1 MIMSLF
7 VLDDQLDAS
16 AVLPIIQKWAKVTRL
31 RDLRIGQQVL
41 DDRVPSILL
50 AINKPTFLTIDQG
63 FWSRR
68 WCNPNYCVLYFAL
81 RSDQQ
86 ARIPDLLRRLMRL
99 PEFQTQSRRNGKIAI
114 VCLESVEYWQWQMT
128 DPQRITWKADPK
140 SN

>member
-86 ARIPDLLRRLMRL
+86 GHIPDLLRKLMRL
-99 PEFQTQSRRNGKIAI
+99 PEFQTRSRRTGKVARFGLDS
-114 VCLESVEYWQWQMT
+114 LEYCQWQAT
-128 DPQRITWKADPK
+128 DT
-140 SN
+140 

>member
-1 MIMSLF
+1 MSLF

-86 ARIPDLLRRLMRL
+86 AHIPDLLRKLMRL
-99 PEFQTQSRRNGKIAI
+99 PGFQTRSRRMGKVAR
-114 VCLESVEYWQWQMT
+114 VGLESVEYWQWQAM
-128 DPQRITWKADPK
+128 DPQRIPWRAGRK

>member
-63 FWSRR
+63 F
-68 WCNPNYCVLYFAL
+68 
-81 RSDQQ
+81 
-86 ARIPDLLRRLMRL
+86 
-99 PEFQTQSRRNGKIAI
+99 
-114 VCLESVEYWQWQMT
+114 
-128 DPQRITWKADPK
+128 
-140 SN
+140 